1 MSGLSKA
8 MAAQALVR
16 AGAKY
21 RPVYRVP
28 RDANGVATGEATRIG
43 CILSVIYKPGQGRQG
58 NKLIIDTP
66 GIVRRASSDHAEGI
80 MTDGAPP
87 PQDGDMVKV
96 GGEMRTISGVSCGG
110 DVLYTL
116 TLSDAQGE

>member
-28 RDANGVATGEATRIG
+28 RDANGVAAGEAARIG
-43 CILSVIYKPGQGRQG
+43 CILSVIYKPGQSSA
-58 NKLIIDTP
+58 LIIDIP
-66 GIVRRASSDHAEGI
+66 GIVRRAGSDHAEGI

-96 GGEMRTISGVSCGG
+96 EGEMRTISGVSCGG